1 MVHKKSITSI
11 VNFEVN
17 YAIVPSC
24 HFDIDFELKVTEER
38 VWANK
43 LANDANG
50 HDNVTPWL
58 VVQVMWKNIEL
69 NFLVQVCS

>member
-1 MVHKKSITSI
+1 MVYKKSITSI

-50 HDNVTPWL
+50 HDNVTPRWWSKL
-58 VVQVMWKNIEL
+58 CGKI
-69 NFLVQVCS
+69 